1 MEKKSVDLEFDCK
14 GIHYKGSATPSDRS
28 HDDGLPASYTI
39 VLNQVFFGDIS
50 RDRGKWV
57 LDERRSPELI
67 VTVGECIDQAL
78 QERLE
83 VINN

>member
-1 MEKKSVDLEFDCK
+1 MERKSVALEFDCK
-14 GIHYKGSATPSDRS
+14 GIHYKGCATPSDRI

-50 RDRGKWV
+50 RYKGKWV
-57 LDERRSPELI
+57 LDERRPHELI

-78 QERLE
+78 QEQLE